1 MKKVG
6 QFFFTFIPFIIALT
20 LQFAAAFFAMGIGG
34 IIQGLWNAGNANTS
48 KDFLNNMMDLFS
60 AKDFNTSIMLI
71 YALLVVL
78 VFGLWYYIKYNGEYR
93 VAPGKL
99 FHPLSLFGIVLLIP
113 GGQFVTSYIVSFTSL
128 LFPKWLENY
137 ERLIED
143 AGLTGSISIL
153 MIFYGVFIGPVAE
166 ELIFRGVTMRQAQ
179 KCLPFWAA
187 NIFQA
192 LLFGAYHMNMMQGV
206 YAFFVGLLLGYIC
219 HRAKIHN
226 SILFHILFN
235 AWGLFL
241 PQLLNFTMTNTIA
254 VILLVSTVV
263 FFTGGMICFYFGTKK
278 MQNTA
283 EVYE

>member
-6 QFFFTFIPFIIALT
+6 QFLFTFIPVILALT

-34 IIQGLWNAGNANTS
+34 MIQGVWNAKGADS
-48 KDFLNNMMDLFS
+48 SSGFFDNMMDLFS
-60 AKDFNTSIMLI
+60 NQNFSTAIMLI
-71 YALLVVL
+71 YALLVVT

-93 VAPGKL
+93 VAPKKI
-99 FHPLSLFGIVLLIP
+99 FNPLSLFGLLLLIP

-153 MIFYGVFIGPVAE
+153 MIFYGIFVGPVAE

-206 YAFFVGLLLGYIC
+206 YAFFVGLLLGFIC
-219 HRAKIHN
+219 RRAKIHN

-235 AWGLFL
+235 AWGLLL
-241 PQLLNFTMTNTIA
+241 PGLLNFTMTNTIA
-254 VILLVSTVV
+254 ILILLSTVV
-263 FFTGGMICFYFGTKK
+263 SFTGGILCFYFGTKK
-278 MQNTA
+278 LQNTA

>member
-6 QFFFTFIPFIIALT
+6 QFFFTFIPVILALT
-20 LQFAAAFFAMGIGG
+20 LQFAAAFFALGIGG
-34 IIQGLWNAGNANTS
+34 MIQSLRNAGSADAS
-48 KDFLNNMMDLFS
+48 AGLLNNMMDLFS
-60 AKDFNTSIMLI
+60 AREFSTAIMLI
-71 YALLVVL
+71 YALLVVM

-93 VAPGKL
+93 VAPKKL
-99 FHPLSLFGIVLLIP
+99 FHPLSLFGILLLIP

-166 ELIFRGVTMRQAQ
+166 ELIFRGVTMRQAE

-206 YAFFVGLLLGYIC
+206 YAFFVGLLLGFIC
-219 HRAKIHN
+219 RRAKIHN

-235 AWGLFL
+235 AWGLLL
-241 PQLLNFTMTNTIA
+241 PGLLNFTMTNTVA
-254 VILLVSTVV
+254 VIILVSTIV
-263 FFTGGMICFYFGTKK
+263 FFTCGMLCFYFGTKK

>member
-6 QFFFTFIPFIIALT
+6 QFLFTFIPVILALT

-34 IIQGLWNAGNANTS
+34 MIQGVWNAKGADS
-48 KDFLNNMMDLFS
+48 SSGFFDNMMDLFS
-60 AKDFNTSIMLI
+60 NQNFSTAIMLI
-71 YALLVVL
+71 YALLVVT

-93 VAPGKL
+93 VAPKKI
-99 FHPLSLFGIVLLIP
+99 FHPLSLFGLLLLIP

-153 MIFYGVFIGPVAE
+153 MIFYGIFVGPVAE

-206 YAFFVGLLLGYIC
+206 YAFFVGLLLGFIC
-219 HRAKIHN
+219 RRAKIHN

-235 AWGLFL
+235 AWGLLL
-241 PQLLNFTMTNTIA
+241 PGLLNFTMTNTIA
-254 VILLVSTVV
+254 ILILLSTVV
-263 FFTGGMICFYFGTKK
+263 SFTGGILCFYFGTKK
-278 MQNTA
+278 LQNTA